1 MLRPVSSSSSGRVYP
16 HSHNLKQELDPFSPP
31 TMTETQGKNGTHY
44 HPYPATVELVH
55 GAAHMECVTGT
66 VVACQK
72 RDCPSLVGQTVQ
84 VAGKT
89 LLCTGKVAI
98 NGVTFVAVRAT
109 EALIQSTVST
119 AVSTAFVSTMVVGG
133 NWAIKLLLK
142 RAFS

>member
-1 MLRPVSSSSSGRVYP
+1 
-16 HSHNLKQELDPFSPP
+16 
-31 TMTETQGKNGTHY
+31 
-44 HPYPATVELVH
+44 
-55 GAAHMECVTGT
+55 
-66 VVACQK
+66 VACQK
-72 RDCPSLVGQTVQ
+72 KDCPSIVGQTVQ
-84 VAGKT
+84 IAEKT
-89 LLCTGKVAI
+89 LFYTGKVAI